1 VGDQGYVDPAG
12 WLYIVERRDDLILSG
27 GVNIYPAEI
36 EQRLLLHPAVREIA
50 VIAAPDPE
58 WGQTPVAVV
67 VAAEGVEPSAS
78 VAADLERHC
87 RVALAGF
94 KCPSRFEF
102 RESLPYSA
110 SGKLLRRVLR
120 DEHSAS

>member
-1 VGDQGYVDPAG
+1 VLVDG

-78 VAADLERHC
+78 VVR
-87 RVALAGF
+87 
-94 KCPSRFEF
+94 
-102 RESLPYSA
+102 
-110 SGKLLRRVLR
+110 
-120 DEHSAS
+120 